1 VIDCKPPFDRIT
13 VQQAFQRYAD
23 VDDVSAL
30 AARDENRY
38 FELLVSLVEPALASA
53 KKPIFLS
60 DYPLSQAAL
69 ARPCPASPGYAE
81 RFELYLAG
89 VELCNGYGEL
99 TDADEQRARFQ
110 ADNTKRRQRGQRELP
125 IDEKFLAALQAGLPP
140 CSGNALG
147 FDRLL
152 MLALGLDRIDRT
164 MAFPV
169 AEL

>member
-1 VIDCKPPFDRIT
+1 
-13 VQQAFQRYAD
+13 
-23 VDDVSAL
+23 
-30 AARDENRY
+30 
-38 FELLVSLVEPALASA
+38 
-53 KKPIFLS
+53 LS

-152 MLALGLDRIDRT
+152 MLALGAPSIDRV
-164 MAFPV
+164 MAFPRSQ
-169 AEL
+169 L